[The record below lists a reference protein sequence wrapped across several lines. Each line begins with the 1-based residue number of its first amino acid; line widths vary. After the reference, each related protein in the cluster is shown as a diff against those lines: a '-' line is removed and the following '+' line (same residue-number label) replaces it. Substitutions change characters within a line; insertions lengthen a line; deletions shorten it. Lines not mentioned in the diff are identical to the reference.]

1 MMIDLDR
8 LSYTYPEAAR
18 HALQEISLEISAGEA
33 ILLAGRS
40 GSGKSTLL
48 RTMNG
53 LVPHFY
59 GGTFQGQAKV
69 AGLNTRTAS
78 PTELS
83 NKVGTVFQEPGNRFL
98 TDNLVDEIAFGMELV
113 GISGPEIRSRV
124 RAIIDRFELGSF
136 EGRSLRQLSAGEQQR
151 VAVAAALSRRPDLL
165 LLDEPTSQLD
175 SVSTNVIL
183 DWVHELRQQFGLT
196 VVIAEH
202 RLNRLLERV
211 DRMAY
216 LSQLGKLTQLGPPH
230 EVLARL
236 PFGTPITDAARS
248 LGLLPRNDLRTRTEL
263 REMLLKIPHE
273 ASHSVEM
280 VEERLR
286 VQGISYSY
294 NGIKA
299 LQGVEFSIYTGEII
313 GLLGRNG
320 AGKSTFLRCLMGLL
334 PPESGEIRL
343 EGKPIH
349 GIPVFELAKKI
360 AYVPQWPS
368 ALLFAD
374 NLLEELAFTLRNH
387 GLEENPPIQPKT
399 LLEQLGLAEVAHMY
413 PRDLSAGQRQRA
425 ALASVLITKP
435 KVVLLDE
442 PTLGMDPISKT
453 DLAALLVGWKK
464 SGTTMIVATHDV
476 EFAAAIADRV
486 VLLDRGQV
494 MAQGPAAETLFSQ
507 PEYRTALQW
516 LTGRANPATVVQLNT
531 TLNVKGDHHAYSGSS

>member
-1 MMIDLDR
+1 MMIELDQ
-8 LSYTYPEAAR
+8 LSYSYPEST
-18 HALQEISLEISAGEA
+18 HCALQKISLEIPAGEA

-40 GSGKSTLL
+40 GSGKSTLI

-83 NKVGTVFQEPGNRFL
+83 NKVGTVFQEPGHRFL

-124 RAIIDRFELGSF
+124 GEIIDRFELSTF
-136 EGRSLRQLSAGEQQR
+136 MDRSLRQLSAGEQQR

-183 DWVHELRQQFGLT
+183 DWVHELREQFGLT
-196 VVIAEH
+196 LVIAEH
-202 RLNRLLERV
+202 RLHRLLERV

-216 LSQLGKLTQLGPPH
+216 LSQLGKLTQLGSPD
-230 EVLARL
+230 EVLSRL

-248 LGLLPRNDLRTRTEL
+248 LGLLPRNDLGTKSEL
-263 REMLLKIPHE
+263 REMILQIPDE
-273 ASHSVEM
+273 ASHAVEM
-280 VEERLR
+280 GEERLR
-286 VQGISYSY
+286 IRGISYSY

-299 LQGVEFSIYTGEII
+299 LQGVEFSICKGEII

-334 PPESGEIRL
+334 PPESGEIWL

-374 NLLEELAFTLRNH
+374 NLLEELNFTLRNH

-399 LLEQLGLAEVAHMY
+399 LLEQLGLAEVAQKY

-425 ALASVLITKP
+425 ALASVLVTKP
-435 KVVLLDE
+435 QLVLLDE

-453 DLAALLVGWKK
+453 DLVKLLVSWKE
-464 SGTTMIVATHDV
+464 SGITMIVATHDV
-476 EFAAAIADRV
+476 EFAAAIADRI
-486 VLLDRGQV
+486 VLLDHGKV
-494 MAQGPAAETLFSQ
+494 MAQGPTAETLFSQ
-507 PEYRTALQW
+507 PEYRTALQR
-516 LTGRANPATVVQLNT
+516 LTGRANPATVFQLNV
-531 TLNVKGDHHAYSGSS
+531 NPDVKGYPHAYVGSS